1 MHSAAFRRWSGLA
14 AVIALCG
21 GLGLAGASARA
32 GEDPGQVT
40 SVIGDTR
47 ANDAQL
53 AGGANEAPTWWVIGE
68 VIRSLFSEDR
78 P

>member
-53 AGGANEAPTWWVIGE
+53 AGGASVG
-68 VIRSLFSEDR
+68 
-78 P
+78 